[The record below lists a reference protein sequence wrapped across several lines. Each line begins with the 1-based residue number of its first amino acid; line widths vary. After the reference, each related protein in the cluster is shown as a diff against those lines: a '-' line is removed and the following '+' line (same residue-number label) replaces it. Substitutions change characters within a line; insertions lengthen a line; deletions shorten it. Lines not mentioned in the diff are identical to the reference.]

1 MANVV
6 KKKGRKKVRYEAP
19 KMNFAEVNLKDKNYQ
34 KRLYDALHFAQ
45 YEMNN
50 KTLAKNVHQYAKDK
64 KFKKEQVAA
73 LKAID
78 DRSLEV
84 LGKYATILVGGGE
97 LAPAVMAGF
106 EKLLF
111 AKIAEGKAK
120 VAEKKAAEKEAA
132 KNPATR
138 KVTVQDRIR
147 EQAEAVAAEFDAWL
161 DTLASSTRAKADD
174 MDPLGTMQKA
184 GFKAPQARF
193 VKEYYEPELAELKA
207 VLAGKDEDLK
217 EGYSNL
223 KKTQV
228 ARMVKL
234 LEDILAAVTMVSAV
248 TKAKRKPRV
257 KKAPSLEKRVARIK
271 FKEQDA
277 EYGIASL
284 NPINIVGAREVWT
297 FNTKYRKLGRYVAQD
312 EGGLGVKGTNITD
325 FNETLSVQKS
335 LRKPKE
341 QLAELMKAGKVQ
353 LRKFMDGIK
362 GVEHKMKPR
371 TNEHMVILR
380 VVK

>member
-1 MANVV
+1 MANVA

-19 KMNFAEVNLKDKNYQ
+19 KMNFAEVTLKDKNYQ

-64 KFKKEQVAA
+64 KFKKDQVAA

-111 AKIAEGKAK
+111 AKIAEGKAIIAAK
-120 VAEKKAAEKEAA
+120 KAEAKEAEKG
-132 KNPATR
+132 PQVR
-138 KVTVQDRIR
+138 KLTVQDRIR
-147 EQAEAVAAEFDAWL
+147 EQAEAVASVFDGWIDELVKDKRNKGDGYDA
-161 DTLASSTRAKADD
+161 
-174 MDPLGTMQKA
+174 LGEMQKA

-193 VKEYYEPELAELKA
+193 ITGYYESEVAELKEA
-207 VLAGKDEDLK
+207 MAGKDADLK
-217 EGYSNL
+217 EGYDNL
-223 KKTQV
+223 SKAQMT
-228 ARMVKL
+228 RIVKL
-234 LEDILAAVTMVSAV
+234 MEAILAAATMVSAV

-271 FKEQDA
+271 FKEQDT
-277 EYGIASL
+277 EYGIASV

-341 QLAELMKAGKVQ
+341 QIAELMKAGKVQ

-371 TNEHMVILR
+371 TNEHLVILR

>member
-1 MANVV
+1 MAVA

-19 KMNFAEVNLKDKNYQ
+19 KMNFAEVNLKDKNYP
-34 KRLYDALHFAQ
+34 RLFYNALHFAQ

-97 LAPAVMAGF
+97 LTPTVMAGF

-111 AKIAEGKAK
+111 AKIEDGKAIL
-120 VAEKKAAEKEAA
+120 AAKKAADKEAA
-132 KNPATR
+132 KNPATC

-147 EQAEAVAAEFDAWL
+147 DQAVDVAAVFDGWL
-161 DTLASSTRAKADD
+161 DQLASNVRAKTDE
-174 MDPLGTMQKA
+174 MDPLGEMQKA

-193 VKEYYEPELAELKA
+193 VKEFYEGELVELKA
-207 VLAGKDEDLK
+207 VLAGNDEELK

-228 ARMVKL
+228 TRMVKL
-234 LEDILAAVTMVSAV
+234 IEDILAAVTMVSAV

-277 EYGIASL
+277 EYGVASL
-284 NPINIVGAREVWT
+284 NPVNIVGAKEVWT
-297 FNTKYRKLGRYVAQD
+297 FNTKYRKLGKYVAQD

-325 FNETLSVQKS
+325 FNESLSVQKS

-353 LRKFMDGIK
+353 LRKFMENIK

-371 TNEHMVILR
+371 TNEHMIILR